1 MATSFIRTVELGG
14 RGCSSSLFDPLKPHV
29 KGLSNLVNFI
39 DKLQEIVGEILNPR

>member
-14 RGCSSSLFDPLKPHV
+14 RGCASSLFDPLRIHV
-29 KGLSNLVNFI
+29 KGLSDFVNFV